1 MKKVTKTESVDGV
14 KLTPAKLTVE
24 KFEKEFNKQ
33 IKQAIDF
40 EVKTIA
46 DYNSGAAILA
56 QITAAANDLKL
67 RKDTIIKPIEAGI
80 KALKAEFLPHEE
92 KLAAVKQH
100 VKACMDNW
108 RNEEN
113 ARAERE
119 RQRILSDKRI
129 KNPEVREAKL
139 AVAEPVQVSNT
150 RKVLKL
156 RVTDINAIP
165 GEYFDL
171 NETRV
176 KDALKGGVIIP
187 GAELYY
193 ETITVA

>member
-33 IKQAIDF
+33 IKQATDF
-40 EVKTIA
+40 EVRNIA

-56 QITAAANDLKL
+56 QITAASNDLKA
-67 RKDTIIKPIEAGI
+67 RKDAIIKPIEAGI
-80 KALKAEFLPHEE
+80 KALKAEFMPHEI
-92 KLAAVKQH
+92 KLADVKNH

-119 RQRILSDKRI
+119 RQRILADKRI

-139 AVAEPVQVSNT
+139 AVAEPVQLTNT

-171 NETRV
+171 NETRL
-176 KDALKGGVIIP
+176 KDALKGGATVK

-193 ETITVA
+193 ETITVS

>member
-1 MKKVTKTESVDGV
+1 MAKVTKTESVEGV

-33 IKQAIDF
+33 IKQAINF

-67 RKDTIIKPIEAGI
+67 RKDAIVKPIEAGL
-80 KALKAEFLPHEE
+80 KALKAEFLPHET
-92 KLAAVKQH
+92 KLADVKNH
-100 VKACMDNW
+100 IKACMDNW

-119 RQRILSDKRI
+119 RQRILNDKRI
-129 KNPEVREAKL
+129 KNPEVREARL
-139 AVAEPVQVSNT
+139 AVAEPIQVSNT
-150 RKVLKL
+150 RKVLRLK
-156 RVTDINAIP
+156 VTDIDAIP
-165 GEYFDL
+165 GEYFEL
-171 NETRV
+171 NETKL
-176 KDALKGGVIIP
+176 KDALKGGAVVP

-193 ETITVA
+193 DTITVS